1 MSQTAQLSNYR
12 ADSTAIPIFAGC
24 WIGWKLT
31 KKTKWVKLA
40 EMDFITGRRELDEM
54 EERDAETYKADTK
67 FQKVMG
73 ILF

>member
-1 MSQTAQLSNYR
+1 
-12 ADSTAIPIFAGC
+12 
-24 WIGWKLT
+24 LT